1 MKRPRTM
8 NSAGRSETGADLIES
23 KCARTRVQAL
33 AVAVMLCYFA
43 VNALIAARTH
53 SPTVDE
59 FVDIPIGLY
68 HLETRR
74 FDMDRGNPPLV
85 KMLTAVP
92 LLFHDVRLDLDPRWR
107 GDGDGWWPWVFG
119 TKFMYDN
126 AAAYLDLFFV
136 GRTVII
142 GLGTLLGLGVF
153 FWARRLFGPTVALGA
168 LLLYSTCPTVLGHV
182 SLATLDVGVT
192 TFLFGGF
199 LSLFHL
205 ARTKSGTWAAVSGT
219 LFGLALAAKF
229 TTLFFLPL
237 IPLLLAVEWRPRDRA
252 GMLHSVGML
261 ALLGFF
267 FVLGID
273 VGYLFSGLPLPWSVI
288 EGIRLRIQIGQAGES
303 PSFLLGAWADKSWRS
318 YYLVAML
325 YKMPI
330 PFLLLLV
337 VGMFGLLRGMLP
349 WKTAAWIVLP
359 APVLL
364 YVMSFHYQIN
374 YGIRWLLPVIPFLT
388 LIAAFG
394 MLMLLRGNRF
404 AAGFLWVLLAWQVT
418 TSFFAAPHHLAY
430 FNELAGGPDRARE
443 ILLDSNLDWGQD
455 LGRLKS
461 YMTAHRISSIQLGYF
476 GHVDPRLYGIQYTLP
491 PSTPEPGIYA
501 ISANYLKG
509 YPYAITYLGPEVYNV
524 PTGAWTWLD
533 NYEPIARVGR
543 SIFIFKID
551 LPRNVTQD
559 LPN

>member
-1 MKRPRTM
+1 
-8 NSAGRSETGADLIES
+8 
-23 KCARTRVQAL
+23 
-33 AVAVMLCYFA
+33 MLCYFA
-43 VNALIAARTH
+43 VNALIAARNHT
-53 SPTVDE
+53 PTVDE

-68 HLETRR
+68 HLKTRQ
-74 FDMDRGNPPLV
+74 FDIDRGNPPLV
-85 KMLTAVP
+85 KMLAAVP
-92 LLFHDVRLDLDPRWR
+92 LLFTDARLDLEARWR
-107 GDGDGWWPWVFG
+107 GNGDGWWPWVFG
-119 TKFMYDN
+119 TKFMHDN

-136 GRTVII
+136 GRIVII

-153 FWARRLFGPTVALGA
+153 FWARRLFRVPVALGA

-199 LSLFHL
+199 FSLFHL
-205 ARTKSGTWAAVSGT
+205 ARTKSWTWAAASGT

-252 GMLHSVGML
+252 GILQWTGVL
-261 ALLGFF
+261 ALLGLF

-273 VGYLFSGLPLPWSVI
+273 AGYLFSGLPLPSSFI
-288 EGIRLRIQIGQAGES
+288 DGIRLRIQIGQTGEF
-303 PSFLLGAWADKSWRS
+303 PAFLLGAWEDKGWRS

-330 PFLLLLV
+330 PFLLLLLL
-337 VGMFGLLRGMLP
+337 GMFGLLRGMLP
-349 WKTAAWIVLP
+349 WKTAMWIGLP

-364 YVMSFHYQIN
+364 YLMSFHYQIN
-374 YGIRWLLPVIPFLT
+374 YGIRWLLPVVPFLA

-404 AAGFLWVLLAWQVT
+404 AVGLLPPLLVWQIA
-418 TSFFAAPHHLAY
+418 TSYFGAPHHLAY
-430 FNELAGGPDRARE
+430 FNELAGGPDRAPG

-461 YMTAHRISSIQLGYF
+461 YMTAHRISSIRLGYY

-491 PSTPEPGIYA
+491 SSTPEPGIYA

-509 YPYAITYLGPEVYNV
+509 YPYSITYLGPAVYDV
-524 PTGAWTWLD
+524 PAGLWTWLD
-533 NYEPIARVGR
+533 NYEPVARVGR
-543 SIFIFKID
+543 SIFIFMID
-551 LPRNVTQD
+551 LPPNPTKG

>member
-1 MKRPRTM
+1 MRLQTM
-8 NSAGRSETGADLIES
+8 NSSRRSESTVDLLES
-23 KCARTRVQAL
+23 KCARPRVQAL
-33 AVAVMLCYFA
+33 AVAAMLCYFA
-43 VNALIAARTH
+43 VNALIAARAHT
-53 SPTVDE
+53 PTVDE
-59 FVDIPIGLY
+59 FVDMPIGLY

-85 KMLTAVP
+85 KMLTAIP

-119 TKFMYDN
+119 TKFMHDN

-136 GRTVII
+136 GRMVII

-153 FWARRLFGPTVALGA
+153 FWARHLFGATAALAA
-168 LLLYSTCPTVLGHV
+168 LLLYSTCPTVLGHS

-199 LSLFHL
+199 LSLFQL
-205 ARTKSGTWAAVSGT
+205 AKTRSLKWAAASGT
-219 LFGLALAAKF
+219 LFGLALTAKF

-237 IPLLLAVEWRPRDRA
+237 IPFLLAVEWLPRDAA
-252 GMLHSVGML
+252 GMLRWVGVL
-261 ALLGFF
+261 ALFVLF

-273 VGYLFSGLPLPWSVI
+273 AGYLFSGLPLPGALI
-288 EGIRLRIQIGQAGES
+288 DGIRLRIQIGQTGEF
-303 PSFLLGAWADKSWRS
+303 PSFLLGAWADKGWRS

-325 YKMPI
+325 YKMPL
-330 PFLLLLV
+330 PFLLLLL
-337 VGMFGLLRGMLP
+337 VGLSGLLRGMLP
-349 WKTAAWIVLP
+349 WKTALWIGLP

-364 YVMSFHYQIN
+364 YVMSFHYQVN
-374 YGIRWLLPVIPFLT
+374 YGIRWLLPVIPFLI
-388 LIAAFG
+388 LIAALG
-394 MLMLLRGNRF
+394 IHMLLRRGRF
-404 AAGFLWVLLAWQVT
+404 TVGFLFGLLVWQAA
-418 TSFFAAPHHLAY
+418 TSYFAAPHHLAY

-461 YMTAHRISSIQLGYF
+461 YMTSHSIPSIRLAYF

-491 PSTPEPGIYA
+491 PSTPEPGLYA

-509 YPYAITYLGPEVYNV
+509 YPYAITYLGPAVTNV
-524 PTGAWTWLD
+524 LPGAWTWLD
-533 NYEPIARVGR
+533 HYNPIARVGR

-551 LPRNVTQD
+551 
-559 LPN
+559 